1 MTDNA
6 EMSFEQAL
14 ARLEEIVAQLDGG
27 DLPLDE
33 SMRLFQEGMVLKDL
47 CVRLLTEAEAVVE
60 QYCAET
66 ETEIDLQA
74 DEDDPFQ

>member
-1 MTDNA
+1 MAESA

-14 ARLEEIVAQLDGG
+14 ARLEEIVARLDGG

-33 SMRLFQEGMVLKDL
+33 SMRLFQEGMALKDL

-60 QYCAET
+60 QYCAEM
-66 ETEIDLQA
+66 EPQIDLQA

>member
-1 MTDNA
+1 MTDCA

-27 DLPLDE
+27 DLPLDQ
-33 SMRLFQEGMVLKDL
+33 SMRLFQEGMALKDL

-66 ETEIDLQA
+66 ETQGDLPS
-74 DEDDPFQ
+74 DDDDPFQ